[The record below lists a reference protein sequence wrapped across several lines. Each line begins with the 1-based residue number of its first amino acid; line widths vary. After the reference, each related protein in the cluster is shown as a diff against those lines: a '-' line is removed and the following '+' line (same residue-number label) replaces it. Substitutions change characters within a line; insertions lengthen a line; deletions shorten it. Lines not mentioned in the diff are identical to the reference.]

1 MHEEFPLDRFREKVS
16 GVHLTVNV
24 GDLVAPQRFVLPYEV
39 IADMDVFHSSMVD
52 RVLGTLDAGL
62 VVDLQG
68 GRVGDWEANFLEDLL
83 QVDGASRCQ
92 SCGDVFRFG

>member
-1 MHEEFPLDRFREKVS
+1 MHEEFPLDRFREEVS

-39 IADMDVFHSSMVD
+39 IADVDVFHSSMVD

-68 GRVGDWEANFLEDLL
+68 GRMGDWETNFLENLL
-83 QVDGASRCQ
+83 QVR
-92 SCGDVFRFG
+92 